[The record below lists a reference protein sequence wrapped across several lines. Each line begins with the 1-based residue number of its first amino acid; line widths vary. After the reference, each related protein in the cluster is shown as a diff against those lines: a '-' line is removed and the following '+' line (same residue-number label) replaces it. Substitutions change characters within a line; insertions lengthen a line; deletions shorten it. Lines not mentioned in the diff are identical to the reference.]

1 MTIPPPD
8 TFTSGVGPPPPPPLR
23 RERGAC
29 RPDVGHDYPS
39 GPPPDAG
46 RGLPRVLTVS
56 LDTSLVRKPGD
67 PVLGDTVA
75 RHLDYARNLGSLHVI
90 VKTGKRGPD
99 GGSIPERIDLA
110 PGLVV
115 HPTRSVNRYAFI
127 ADAIRIGISVGRR
140 EGIDVVSAQD
150 PFATGIAALAIA
162 RVLRRPL
169 NVQVH
174 FDFAG
179 DPFWRRERLEHR
191 LFFPFA
197 RWIVRQAQTVRVG
210 TTRERKIYSGWG
222 IDPKQIMVAP
232 VAVDLDRFTDV
243 APNHGFRS
251 WVDGTGGDA
260 LVLTM
265 CRLVPSKDLSTL
277 LRAASQVIAVR
288 PRTRFIVVGGG
299 SLRQRLESE
308 ARALG
313 IGDAVKFAGVIDG
326 TEAPSAMASADIY
339 ALTSWYEGTSLV
351 TLEAGASGVP
361 VVSTDVAG
369 TDDTIIN
376 GVTGMVVPVG
386 DDHAFATAL
395 LGLLDDPVLRLA
407 VGEAARRHVRAQFG
421 RADAVT
427 ALTDLWTQTAI
438 PHRPWLKY
446 ASPFPGGSDV
456 PSGGLTGPD
465 WLYVANARFPSEKA
479 QSYQIAQMVDAFAT
493 EGVAVELVHPDR
505 ANLDDIREEDPRW
518 FYELRGPLR
527 RHAVRVLD
535 AVKLVTI
542 DQPILNRPPWPG
554 LAFAV
559 QALTFAIGAS
569 RHARRSRAKV
579 IYGRDWP
586 ILWALSRAGAG
597 RPVVWEAHDLPER
610 DRSRSWLRRV
620 LPRFD
625 GIVAITAG
633 VREALIE
640 MGADPDRVVVAPD
653 AVAWERFAIETPAVD
668 ARRTL
673 GLPVSGKMVVYAGH
687 LYPWKGSHVLARAGQ
702 FVPEDVTIYIVG
714 GTPADVTSF
723 RTYVQTE
730 ELRQVRVVG
739 HVPPTQVPAW
749 LRAADVVVLPNSA
762 QSVIG
767 SRYTSPLKL
776 YEYLA
781 SGRPIVASDVPAIR
795 EVLTDGETGI
805 LVAPD
810 DPAAL
815 AGGIVTLLADP
826 VRADRIGTAGREW
839 VRSRTWDARARQIRT
854 FVDAVARR

>member
-1 MTIPPPD
+1 
-8 TFTSGVGPPPPPPLR
+8 
-23 RERGAC
+23 
-29 RPDVGHDYPS
+29 
-39 GPPPDAG
+39 
-46 RGLPRVLTVS
+46 
-56 LDTSLVRKPGD
+56 
-67 PVLGDTVA
+67 
-75 RHLDYARNLGSLHVI
+75 
-90 VKTGKRGPD
+90 
-99 GGSIPERIDLA
+99 
-110 PGLVV
+110 
-115 HPTRSVNRYAFI
+115 
-127 ADAIRIGISVGRR
+127 
-140 EGIDVVSAQD
+140 
-150 PFATGIAALAIA
+150 
-162 RVLRRPL
+162 
-169 NVQVH
+169 
-174 FDFAG
+174 
-179 DPFWRRERLEHR
+179 
-191 LFFPFA
+191 
-197 RWIVRQAQTVRVG
+197 
-210 TTRERKIYSGWG
+210 
-222 IDPKQIMVAP
+222 
-232 VAVDLDRFTDV
+232 
-243 APNHGFRS
+243 
-251 WVDGTGGDA
+251 
-260 LVLTM
+260 
-265 CRLVPSKDLSTL
+265 
-277 LRAASQVIAVR
+277 
-288 PRTRFIVVGGG
+288 
-299 SLRQRLESE
+299 
-308 ARALG
+308 
-313 IGDAVKFAGVIDG
+313 
-326 TEAPSAMASADIY
+326 
-339 ALTSWYEGTSLV
+339 
-351 TLEAGASGVP
+351 
-361 VVSTDVAG
+361 
-369 TDDTIIN
+369 
-376 GVTGMVVPVG
+376 
-386 DDHAFATAL
+386 
-395 LGLLDDPVLRLA
+395 
-407 VGEAARRHVRAQFG
+407 
-421 RADAVT
+421 
-427 ALTDLWTQTAI
+427 
-438 PHRPWLKY
+438 
-446 ASPFPGGSDV
+446 
-456 PSGGLTGPD
+456 
-465 WLYVANARFPSEKA
+465 
-479 QSYQIAQMVDAFAT
+479 MVDAFAT

-559 QALTFAIGAS
+559 QALTFAIGAA

-625 GIVAITAG
+625 GIVAITSG
-633 VREALIE
+633 VRVALIE
-640 MGADPDRVVVAPD
+640 MGADPHRVLVAPD

-739 HVPPTQVPAW
+739 HVPPTKVPAW

-815 AGGIVTLLADP
+815 AGGIVTLLADQ
-826 VRADRIGTAGREW
+826 VRADRIGSAGREW
-839 VRSRTWDARARQIRT
+839 VRSRTWDARARLIRT
-854 FVDAVARR
+854 FVDALVRR

>member
-1 MTIPPPD
+1 MTTPPDVSPASPPHPPP
-8 TFTSGVGPPPPPPLR
+8 
-23 RERGAC
+23 
-29 RPDVGHDYPS
+29 H
-39 GPPPDAG
+39 AG
-46 RGLPRVLTVS
+46 RGSGRSHGRDSDGLPPVLARVHPRVLTVS
-56 LDTSLVRKPGD
+56 LDTSLVRNPGD
-67 PVLGDTVA
+67 PVLGDTVL
-75 RHLDYARNLGSLHVI
+75 RHVDYARNLGSLHVV
-90 VKTGKRGPD
+90 VKTGRNWVD
-99 GGSIPERIDLA
+99 GGSIPERLDLS

-127 ADAIRIGISVGRR
+127 ADAIRIGITVGRR

-150 PFATGIAALAIA
+150 PFATGIAAVAIA
-162 RVLRRPL
+162 RILRCPL
-169 NVQVH
+169 NMQVH

-179 DPFWRRERLEHR
+179 HPFWRRERLEHR

-210 TTRERKIYSGWG
+210 TTRERRIYSDWG
-222 IDPKQIMVAP
+222 IDPSRIWVVP

-243 APNHGFRS
+243 APNHGLRS
-251 WVDGTGGDA
+251 WVDETGGDA

-277 LRAASQVIAVR
+277 LRTASLVISVR
-288 PRTRFIVVGGG
+288 PRTRFILVGGG
-299 SLRQRLESE
+299 PLRQRLEAE
-308 ARALG
+308 ARSLG

-339 ALTSWYEGTSLV
+339 ALTSRYEGTSLV
-351 TLEAGASGVP
+351 TLEAGTSGVP

-376 GVTGMVVPVG
+376 GVTGIVVPIG
-386 DDHAFATAL
+386 DGRAFATAL
-395 LGLLDDPVLRLA
+395 LGLLDDPVRRLA
-407 VGEAARRHVRAQFG
+407 MGEAARRHVRTQFG
-421 RADAVT
+421 REDAVA
-427 ALTDLWTQTAI
+427 ALTDLWTQTA
-438 PHRPWLKY
+438 
-446 ASPFPGGSDV
+446 FPGGSDL
-456 PSGGLTGPD
+456 SGSGLSDLD

-505 ANLDDIREEDPRW
+505 ANLDGIREEDPRW

-527 RHAVRVLD
+527 RHAVRVID

-542 DQPILNRPPWPG
+542 DHPELNRPPWPS

-559 QALTFAIGAS
+559 QACTFAIGAVL
-569 RHARRSRAKV
+569 HARKSRAKV

-586 ILWALSRAGAG
+586 ILGALALAGAG

-625 GIVAITAG
+625 GIVAITNG
-633 VREALIE
+633 VREALLE
-640 MGADPDRVVVAPD
+640 MGADPDRILVAPD
-653 AVAWERFAIETPAVD
+653 AVAWERFAIQTSADD

-673 GLPVSGKMVVYAGH
+673 GLPVAGRVVVYAGH
-687 LYPWKGSHVLARAGQ
+687 LYPWKGSHVLARTGR
-702 FVPEDVTIYIVG
+702 FLPEDVTICIVG
-714 GTPADVTSF
+714 GTPADVIAF
-723 RTYVQTE
+723 RTYVQSE
-730 ELRQVRVVG
+730 ELGQVRVVG
-739 HVPPTQVPAW
+739 HVPPTQVPVW

-767 SRYTSPLKL
+767 SLYTSPLKL

-795 EVLTDGETGI
+795 EVIRDGETGV
-805 LVAPD
+805 LVVPD

-815 AGGIVTLLADP
+815 AEGIRTLLTDQ
-826 VRADRIGTAGREW
+826 VRADRIGNTGREW
-839 VRSRTWDARARQIRT
+839 VQSRTWDARANLIRT
-854 FVDAVARR
+854 FVETLERR